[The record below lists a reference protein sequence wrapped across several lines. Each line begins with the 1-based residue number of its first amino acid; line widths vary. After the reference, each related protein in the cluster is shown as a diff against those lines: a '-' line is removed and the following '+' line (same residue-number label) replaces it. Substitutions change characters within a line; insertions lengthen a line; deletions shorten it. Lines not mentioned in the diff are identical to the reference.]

1 MTHIQ
6 RLNQEFGLCFGFSPL
21 IDDNGD
27 YVRRG
32 TTMPRFCWRR
42 TRDMFYFRQTNTRV
56 VAASFVHDA
65 NAAIILPTIER
76 HSYADMYGDKW
87 CLAYWDIPERDSWP
101 RDFTYP
107 EHGRF
112 RPVENVM
119 LDEGTDP
126 DDFATQAVFFLI
138 NQQLT
143 KTQEQ
148 TEEELT
154 AGIEKEHA
162 AKRAILADMVDDA
175 SFAFDQEPGTKGNV
189 SLPGIV

>member
-21 IDDNGD
+21 IDETGE

-32 TTMPRFCWRR
+32 TAMPRFCWRR

-56 VAASFVHDA
+56 LAASFVSDP
-65 NAAIILPTIER
+65 NAAIIFPTIER
-76 HSYADMYGDKW
+76 LSYADMFGDKW
-87 CLAYWDIPERDSWP
+87 CLAYWDIPDRNSWP
-101 RDFTYP
+101 RDFAYP
-107 EHGRF
+107 ERGRF
-112 RPVENVM
+112 RPVENVI
-119 LDEGTDP
+119 LDEGVAP

-138 NQQLT
+138 NQQLN
-143 KTQEQ
+143 KSEEQ
-148 TEEELT
+148 TAEELT
-154 AGIEKEHA
+154 ADIEKEHKA
-162 AKRAILADMVDDA
+162 VRSTISDMVDDA